1 MRQSKNRRTDS
12 RDYEL
17 PDPTLRAYDHGLGTL
32 SVDGELEGYLA
43 CVVGKMAFP
52 EKAPWPWFV
61 VVWADGTKENPM
73 EDYGPR
79 GWTVRELDAGR
90 LEYHGPSSHR
100 ETRFLGFRFTPSL
113 PGPPRVFDFVWLP
126 ATEARLKWLE
136 LGLVDSDF

>member
-1 MRQSKNRRTDS
+1 
-12 RDYEL
+12 
-17 PDPTLRAYDHGLGTL
+17 LGTL
-32 SVDGELEGYLA
+32 CVDGDLEGYLA

-52 EKAPWPWFV
+52 EKAPWLWFV

-73 EDYGPR
+73 EDHRPR
-79 GWTVRELDAGR
+79 WWTVRELDAGR

-100 ETRFLGFRFTPSL
+100 ETRFLGFRFTSSL

-126 ATEARLKWLE
+126 AAEARQKWLE